1 MELDLMQLGL
11 AALLGGGAGL
21 VGGLAGIGGS
31 LLMIPGLGVIIGYT
45 DDSAREQHLYAAAA
59 MLVNLI
65 VAISSTRQH
74 VRKNAVR
81 RDVIRVLIPALGV
94 SLVAGVLL
102 SNQFQGRTLA
112 IGLAIFIALY
122 AVQSLYLA
130 VRHRKAPAPDPAVD
144 REVVAKPT
152 PIAGVGVVAG
162 FAGGLLGLGGG
173 AIMVPGLQTLARLPL
188 RTAIA
193 GSAAAMCATS
203 GVGAIL
209 KIGTLG
215 QHGLRWIDASALAA
229 AMGVPAMLLAPQGAK
244 LAHGLPIHWV
254 RAVIGVVL
262 LGAAA
267 RLAGLV

>member
-31 LLMIPGLGVIIGYT
+31 LLMIPGLGVIIGYS

-81 RDVIRVLIPALGV
+81 RDVLRVLIPALGV

-112 IGLAIFIALY
+112 IGLAVFIALY
-122 AVQSLYLA
+122 AIQSLYLA
-130 VRHRKAPAPDPAVD
+130 VRHRKAPAPDPAAD
-144 REVVAKPT
+144 REVTAEAT

-215 QHGLRWIDASALAA
+215 QHELRWIDAIALAA